1 MSRSDLPSSP
11 ALPSS
16 PGAIED
22 ASALLQRATDQHRQ
36 GALEMAESLYRELL
50 AREPD
55 HFDALNRL
63 GILQMQRGELE
74 DACRLL
80 AAATARNPQS
90 DAALSNYASVLLEL
104 KRFEEALHNY
114 DLALALKPDEPY
126 LLYNRARALRE
137 MGRYPDALACLDRL
151 LAIAPGDQ
159 QAAQDRVVTLR
170 LFVEAMF
177 SEVTARFKRG
187 DATGGYRLSRDVL
200 AIEPNHFGARW
211 ISVMGGIPN
220 VYSSLEEMSAARDAF
235 AAGLDLLNAQLDGGV
250 TWQDELLVTPF
261 FLAYREE
268 NNTEL
273 ISRYGQLWVRANRPL
288 AMPRP
293 ARRRAGRL
301 RLAIVSAYVWTHSV
315 WLAFLRGLV
324 QHLDIKNI
332 ELAIFHVGRKHDPMT
347 GFAKLHAAHFQQGQ
361 RSTRAWAECILA
373 WQPDVI
379 LYPEIGIDETTA
391 RLAGLRLASVQVA
404 MWGHPHTTGFP
415 TIDFFISAEGL
426 EPADAATHY
435 TERLIQLP
443 GLGCCYGRSRL
454 VPRPVDLHAL
464 GIRSGSPLLLSPG
477 MPQKYL
483 PQYDWVLTEIAR
495 RLGRCQIVFFT
506 DDEIRPL
513 TDVLLTRLQKAF
525 TANDM
530 TLSDYCLVL
539 PWQTRASFFGL
550 MQQADVML
558 DTIGFSGFNTVLQ
571 AVECGLPVV
580 TLEGPFLR
588 GRFGSGIM
596 RAIGLDELVA
606 ANMQNYVDLAV
617 SIVTDNARRAALV
630 RQIEERRDS
639 LFEDIG
645 AVRAFEQWL
654 LEVPLS
660 GHG

>member
-1 MSRSDLPSSP
+1 MSRSDLPSASAP
-11 ALPSS
+11 PSQA
-16 PGAIED
+16 AIED
-22 ASALLQRATDQHRQ
+22 ASALLERATDQHRQ
-36 GALEMAESLYRELL
+36 GALQMAETLYRELL

-63 GILQMQRGELE
+63 GILKMQQGELE

-80 AAATARNPQS
+80 AAATTRNPLS

-104 KRFEEALHNY
+104 KRFEEALHSY

-170 LFVEAMF
+170 LFVAATFAEA
-177 SEVTARFKRG
+177 TARFKRG
-187 DATGGYRLSRDVL
+187 DVHGAHSLCRQVL

-211 ISVMGGIPN
+211 ISVIAAIPS

-235 AAGLDLLNAQLDGGV
+235 AAGLDRLNAQLDAGV
-250 TWQDELLVTPF
+250 AWQDELPVMPF

-268 NNTEL
+268 NNREL
-273 ISRYGQLWVRANRPL
+273 MSRYGQLWLRANTPP
-288 AMPRP
+288 AMPPP
-293 ARRRAGRL
+293 ARQRTGRL
-301 RLAIVSAYVWTHSV
+301 RLAIVSAHVWAHSV

-324 QHLDIKNI
+324 QHLDIKKI
-332 ELAIFHVGRKHDPMT
+332 ELAIFHVGSKHDPMT

-361 RSTRAWAECILA
+361 RSTRAWAECIVA

-379 LYPEIGIDETTA
+379 LYPEVGIDETTA
-391 RLAGLRLASVQVA
+391 RLASLRLAGVQAA

-426 EPADAATHY
+426 DSSYADTHN

-443 GLGCCYGRSRL
+443 RLGCCYGRSR
-454 VPRPVDLHAL
+454 VVAHPVDLNAL
-464 GIRSGSPLLLSPG
+464 GIISDRPLLLSPG

-483 PQYDWVLTEIAR
+483 PQYDWVLPEIAR

-506 DDEIRPL
+506 DDEIRSP
-513 TDVLLTRLQKAF
+513 TAILLARLQKAF
-525 TANDM
+525 TARGM
-530 TLSDYCLVL
+530 ALADYCLVL
-539 PWQTRASFFGL
+539 PWQPWASFFGL

-558 DTIGFSGFNTVLQ
+558 DTIGFSGFNTVMQ

-580 TLEGPFLR
+580 TLEGSFLR

-596 RAIGLDELVA
+596 RSIGRDDLVA
-606 ANMQNYVDLAV
+606 ANMQDYVELAV
-617 SIVTDNARRAALV
+617 SLVSDKARRATLV

-639 LFEDIG
+639 LFDDIG

-654 LEVPLS
+654 LEVPRI
-660 GHG
+660 GHK